1 MAAPKI
7 AVIFYS
13 TYGTNYQIAQAAADA
28 AKEAGAEVRL
38 LRVRETAPEEVV
50 NGQDAWKEAAEK
62 MAHLPIVTPEDM
74 VWADGYFIS
83 APTRFGQSAS
93 QLRAFIDTL
102 GGVWSEGKLAG
113 KAITATTSA
122 QNPHGGQEATTLGLY
137 TTAMHWGAIIVPPGY
152 TDDVI
157 YASGGNPYGYSAKA
171 GEFDDAG
178 KASVTHQAKLLVDV
192 AKKLIA

>member
-50 NGQDAWKEAAEK
+50 NGQEAWKDAAEK